1 MDEKLIK
8 NIKKLMEIH
17 GDNSYTLAE
26 KTGISQPTI
35 NRILTGEHENSRLN
49 TFIKIAEAYQVKLSQ
64 LIGEIPLEFD
74 SSGEPV
80 EIFYTSNKKL
90 KILYKT
96 ASKANNEQ
104 IDKIQKICDVFSEST
119 SHNNQKKKENE

>member
-1 MDEKLIK
+1 
-8 NIKKLMEIH
+8 MEIH

-96 ASKANNEQ
+96 TSQADDEK
-104 IDKIQKICDVFSEST
+104 IDKLQKICDVLTESEPFKE
-119 SHNNQKKKENE
+119 QAQKENK